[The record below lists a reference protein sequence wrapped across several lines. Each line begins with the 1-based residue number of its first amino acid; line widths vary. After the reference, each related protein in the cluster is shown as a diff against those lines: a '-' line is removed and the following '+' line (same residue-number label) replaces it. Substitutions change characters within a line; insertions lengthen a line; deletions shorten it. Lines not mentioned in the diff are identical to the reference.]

1 MIESILMTVCIV
13 WIKSFKKLREM
24 IKNKTT
30 MNYGKKNIP
39 LTDGMTTLCYNT
51 IEYTFYIVNYTILT
65 FSPIVG
71 PLEWYKV
78 VHVYAN
84 TSIYITKKKPL
95 KDLLIKRQK

>member
-1 MIESILMTVCIV
+1 
-13 WIKSFKKLREM
+13 M

-30 MNYGKKNIP
+30 MNYGKNIP

-51 IEYTFYIVNYTILT
+51 IEYTFYIVIFT

-84 TSIYITKKKPL
+84 TSIYNEKKSVKRSFNQKTKITIC
-95 KDLLIKRQK
+95 DIKYYA

>member
-1 MIESILMTVCIV
+1 
-13 WIKSFKKLREM
+13 
-24 IKNKTT
+24 
-30 MNYGKKNIP
+30 MNYGKNIP

-51 IEYTFYIVNYTILT
+51 IEYTFYIVNYTMFT

-84 TSIYITKKKPL
+84 TSIYITKKKTV
-95 KDLLIKRQK
+95 KRSFNQKTKITICDIKYYA